1 MSEQTMARF
10 KTKQI
15 TTEPGHRG
23 QSSFDNEAR
32 TPLTILLVVTGTVLL
47 IACANIANLLLVR
60 GAGRAAEMAVRL
72 SIGANRRQLITQ
84 LLTESILLAAFG
96 AVAGL
101 FVAKWTLDLI
111 ASFMP
116 QDDGTLVSFALSPTM
131 LVFAAAAAIVTG
143 VTFGVFPAL
152 HSTRPDLAST

>member
-1 MSEQTMARF
+1 MARF
-10 KTKQI
+10 KAKEI
-15 TTEPGHRG
+15 TLEAGSRG

-32 TPLTILLVVTGTVLL
+32 TPLIILLAVTGTVLL

-101 FVAKWTLDLI
+101 FVASGRSI
-111 ASFMP
+111 
-116 QDDGTLVSFALSPTM
+116 
-131 LVFAAAAAIVTG
+131 
-143 VTFGVFPAL
+143 
-152 HSTRPDLAST
+152 